1 MNTKTAAP
9 KGKKKIKPVRRAK
22 KWGAQAPSMA
32 LRLLTVAFV
41 AVMLGLLFSALQAL
55 EWTMVRIVLTA
66 AVIAAML
73 ALHYADGLNKG
84 VQDAGASRS
93 FEKAFASGRT
103 LTDAEDAMCYHP
115 MKALCA
121 ALMVYGIPLLMALY
135 LSATAKPYTYALQD
149 LPLWLSNTY
158 GVRSDVMAPLAAY
171 TQPLQ
176 STAADW
182 IRMFVRLISLN
193 FVSFFEDPVTMSGLI
208 DRLSPLFV
216 AAMPLA
222 YVAGYLCGPA
232 HDAKMVRQ
240 NKRAKKVAARR
251 AQRKS
256 MVSELLGEGKDVHY
270 GQRQGGEKHK
280 KKELI

>member
-1 MNTKTAAP
+1 MNAKTAAQ
-9 KGKKKIKPVRRAK
+9 KGKKKLKPVRRAK

-32 LRLLTVAFV
+32 LKLLTVAFV
-41 AVMLGLLFSALQAL
+41 AVMLGLLFSALQAV
-55 EWTMVRIVLTA
+55 EWTMVRIILTA
-66 AVIAAML
+66 VVIAAML
-73 ALHYADGLNKG
+73 AMHYADGLNKG
-84 VQDAGASRS
+84 VEDAGASRS
-93 FEKAFASGRT
+93 FDKAIASGRT
-103 LTDAEDAMCYHP
+103 LTDREDGMCYHP
-115 MKALCA
+115 LKALCA
-121 ALMVYGIPLLMALY
+121 ALMVYGIPFLLALY

-149 LPLWLSNTY
+149 LPLWMTNTY
-158 GVRSDVMAPLAAY
+158 GARSDVMAPLAAY

-222 YVAGYLCGPA
+222 YVAGYLRGPA
-232 HDAKMVRQ
+232 HDAKMVKQ
-240 NKRAKKVAARR
+240 NKRAKKVAARK

-256 MVSELLGEGKDVHY
+256 MVSELLGESKDVHY
-270 GQRQGGEKHK
+270 GQRKGTDKHK